1 MARRLTPVRHRGK
14 VSGMYYVLAL
24 FIAAIVLM
32 FISRPASLV
41 MLAIA
46 VISGVLVM
54 AYRLVLKVEGEEDA
68 SGDAGDDEDA

>member
-1 MARRLTPVRHRGK
+1 
-14 VSGMYYVLAL
+14 MYYVLAL
-24 FIAAIVLM
+24 FVAAIVLM

-54 AYRLVLKVEGEEDA
+54 AYRLVLKVEGEKDA
-68 SGDAGDDEDA
+68 SRDPGDDEDA